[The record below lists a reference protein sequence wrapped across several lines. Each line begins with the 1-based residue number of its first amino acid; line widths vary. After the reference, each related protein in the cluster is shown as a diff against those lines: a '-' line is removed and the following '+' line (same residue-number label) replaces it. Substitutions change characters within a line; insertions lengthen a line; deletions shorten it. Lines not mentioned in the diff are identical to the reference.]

1 MNDVNPLE
9 RNSSEIKRDL
19 ERRRSE
25 LEENLHQIFRGKK
38 TLWSS
43 NRPFGPSESIQTIAA
58 LGNGAKLPVLAI
70 LAGAA
75 LVGLFLLRRRLF
87 LPMRLA
93 GRFVELAAPIVVP
106 AVVRRIAGGRAS

>member
-1 MNDVNPLE
+1 MSPVE

-38 TLWSS
+38 ARSSS
-43 NRPFGPSESIQTIAA
+43 NRLFGSSESIETIGD
-58 LGNGAKLPVLAI
+58 LGNGVKLPVLAI
-70 LAGAA
+70 VAGAA
-75 LVGLFLLRRRLF
+75 LAGLFLLRRRLY

-93 GRFVELAAPIVVP
+93 GRFVELAAPVVVP
-106 AVVRRIAGGRAS
+106 AVVRRISGIRASAN

>member
-1 MNDVNPLE
+1 VE

-38 TLWSS
+38 ARSSS
-43 NRPFGPSESIQTIAA
+43 NRLLGSSESIEIGD
-58 LGNGAKLPVLAI
+58 LGNGVKLPVLAI
-70 LAGAA
+70 VAGAA
-75 LVGLFLLRRRLF
+75 LAGLFLLRRRLY

-93 GRFVELAAPIVVP
+93 GRFVELAAPVVVP
-106 AVVRRIAGGRAS
+106 AVVRRIAGVRASAN